1 MPLRTKWKSWTKYSR
16 VRWGHSGPLIH
27 VRNSHVATSLSPS
40 IPCHDYLLFPSP
52 PPSPCYARL
61 SRYYPLSPITIN
73 IFLVRNL
80 DSPSVIRSW
89 SAGKKSDNNPVLRWG
104 KEKKRDEFAEQ
115 FFDFGG
121 GERKNCEIW
130 MELLQFSS
138 PEHVSSFV
146 DLHPISMSRRYS
158 NVTKNVWKEGK
169 EEGIRALRT
178 FVPTTRTKFLE
189 ICVSKDYVSRFISKS
204 YRT

>member
-1 MPLRTKWKSWTKYSR
+1 MGPLGAINSRQELARCNLSIAKYPVPWLFTFSFPSSLPVLRTFI
-16 VRWGHSGPLIH
+16 PL
-27 VRNSHVATSLSPS
+27 LSPPRSRLIFFSSETS
-40 IPCHDYLLFPSP
+40 ILRPSFAVGAP
-52 PPSPCYARL
+52 VR
-61 SRYYPLSPITIN
+61 SPITILSYVGERKKN
-73 IFLVRNL
+73 ATSSRNNF
-80 DSPSVIRSW
+80 SIR
-89 SAGKKSDNNPVLRWG
+89 
-104 KEKKRDEFAEQ
+104 
-115 FFDFGG
+115 G

-178 FVPTTRTKFLE
+178 FVPTNE
-189 ICVSKDYVSRFISKS
+189 ISRNLCI
-204 YRT
+204 